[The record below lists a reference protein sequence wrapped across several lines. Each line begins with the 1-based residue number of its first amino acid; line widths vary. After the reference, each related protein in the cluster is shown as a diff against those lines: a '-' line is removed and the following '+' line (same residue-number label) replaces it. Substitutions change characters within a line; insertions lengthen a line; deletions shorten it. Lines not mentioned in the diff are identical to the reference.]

1 MSQLF
6 EQVLEVQQADLDV
19 LGHVNNVVYVQWMQ
33 NIALAHSTVLGLD
46 LDAFIALKHAMVAG
60 EHQMKYRKACVLGD
74 QLILRTWLGELN
86 ALSSVRHYA
95 FYRLSDGEVV
105 FQAQTRWVCVEI
117 ATGRAKRLSPTF
129 TQAYQP
135 LDANINPMA
144 FDQQ

>member
-6 EQVLEVQQADLDV
+6 DQIIEVKETDLDA

-33 NIALAHSTVLGLD
+33 DVALAHSTALGLD
-46 LDAFIALKHAMVAG
+46 LSAFLALKHAMVAS
-60 EHQMKYRKACVLGD
+60 EHQMKYRKACVHGET
-74 QLILRTWLGELN
+74 LILRTWLGELN
-86 ALSSVRHYA
+86 ALSSVRHYV
-95 FYRLSDGEVV
+95 FYRPADGEIV

-117 ATGRAKRLSPTF
+117 ATGRVKRLSPTF

-135 LDANINPMA
+135 LDQNINPMA